1 MIIPRDDAT
10 VRDGLPDDFAPLTP
24 STPADPAG
32 GTPGLPEDF
41 ATVDP
46 ADDAPE
52 WSILKSGA
60 FVRRNQMEEEA
71 EAGPSL
77 QGIMDAYAAV
87 YGPGGEKLRDVNDL
101 LDAGLPESAKLDQD
115 TVRKFI
121 VQKNLQRM
129 EGEDSPKVEMGGLF
143 VNPASEDFRRFADL
157 EKEIR
162 ELHAQ
167 APAAG
172 TWDRMKRAYADGSFQ
187 TRMGFLRAKIEQG
200 AASDDERFAYAALN
214 KLPTLHD
221 ESDPFS
227 WRGIIP
233 WAWDKTTA
241 GAASIAPMLIDTVA
255 AGAQGALTGATA
267 GAAAGSLAWGVGAG
281 AGAALGALAGASA
294 YAFKAAYD
302 LESGYALRELDAM
315 EDRTGKVLDPD
326 VKTGA
331 AAFIGILNGTLEL
344 TGIGILARLT
354 PGVRTIVSASMRE
367 GTTAAATRMFESG
380 LMASVIDAGK
390 EVLKGTAKETGV
402 ELAQEVVSI
411 TGEEIAKSL
420 SNSFQ
425 GTVFAGQDTTD
436 MGLRLAETGVNAFF
450 SFLPITGIP
459 VGASLTL
466 NVGDKALA
474 SVAKRI
480 GQTDMAK
487 KHPAIMENMLA
498 GLVDRG
504 QLPERAFLPA
514 ASIQALFQG
523 ADGVVDSG
531 AEDALLARLG
541 VERDDYLTAIDTG
554 AEIAI
559 PAPKLAR
566 LAADARTAG
575 LTGLLTY
582 APIEFE
588 AEQAAKNAKPAQAP
602 PGEGQEA
609 QAGPVE
615 LSDEDRQSLTALFQ
629 DAVPDDRVSPFAERI
644 TQDFARAGY
653 SQAQADV
660 FARIIDANANV
671 WARET
676 GQDAAAYYGRYGYR
690 VERTK
695 FGNILNAV
703 REKYYPNL
711 AWPDFERRYQKD
723 DAFHGEVNAR
733 SGETLTTLKT
743 DQEIEAWAKEQ
754 KQAFTPETHNPL
766 VAHIWG
772 RVNPKLLTPA
782 QRKELTSI
790 YGPKLFSRTRRN
802 ANGADVN
809 NGQGLDQLEME
820 EAVVN
825 LLPQT
830 YGSDTLYTYL
840 VEQGQGMGAARA
852 EWDAQV
858 DAAAEQMRSDETE
871 AMAIAADTGAFQGG
885 DVWWQGGEASRPGQ
899 DEANIYN
906 PIDRNAP
913 PAEKAAQL
921 KRLSDGNKPL
931 IDWALKEI
939 DAALGTESKS
949 SYKTPEGI
957 LRKAT
962 RPSIKAQK
970 PWFDVEHIRDSLRFK
985 TVINSIEDIPRAVEL
1000 LLQKLPGAEVVKVDT
1015 AKMLNPKEWG
1025 WRFAAFDLRMPNGQ
1039 LVEYYLPLK
1048 EQEAAK
1054 KSGNHAL
1061 FEKWRGATKEELKAR
1076 WPEYDKDVRAS
1087 YDRYQTAWDISLRR
1101 ARLDESSARAL
1112 WTQISASLESL
1123 TRSKLSLKSSAV
1135 GTSQAQTPSRNINGA
1150 SSSPTNTRP
1159 VSGSLETNIGEPPSA
1174 DEKITSPGK
1183 EVKYDRDDTGQP
1195 RGATVFNDAQATIHF
1210 FEAADVSTA
1219 GHEIYHVFRRVLED
1233 MAMAESATPEVK
1245 DDWAMACAFVGAEV
1259 GQKWTTEQEEK
1270 WARAGET
1277 YLLEGRSPSL
1287 ELAGAFQRLR
1297 KWLVKLYRAMRGKVK
1312 LTNDMRGVFDRMLA
1326 ADEEIEYAKAA
1337 GMIRPLLD
1345 KAKAPAEYAVI
1356 LRRTELSGEQAIL
1369 ERRLAEERR
1378 EAKGWRKFAAQVA
1391 KDDERHRTVDA
1402 LVAAG
1407 GIDPQGLEGLY
1418 DEETI
1423 KKVRRLRIGLLKEG
1437 GASAVDMAMAYE
1449 FDHVDAMIDFL
1460 ASVPT
1465 KKAIRDQVMA
1475 QLKAEWDSTF
1485 DASAAMATEEAEY
1498 LKEYEHRV
1506 IAENTRGEV
1515 ITADKLRAFVNE
1527 KVGALSLKRIDQD
1540 YANLAA
1546 AMRREGK
1553 AAAQAYRAGAVAERL
1568 KAAQAMAKHRR
1579 AFAEYKARQQA
1590 KDYIAKTLRLFRRE
1604 VNSKTLPLEYR
1615 ARIQEV
1621 LKAYGLGDL
1630 SKSPLK
1636 TEKGLA
1642 AWYAELQMANE
1653 PIFIEPHLL
1662 TGQAIKPWRDMA
1674 LEELKDLDE
1683 AVRQIAHYGR
1693 TQNKLLKSA
1702 RKANLDAAAKEILDH
1717 VSTFH
1722 KMDKQA
1728 VDIVPTL
1735 AERMRRPFR
1744 ELDMWLVRPEFLLE
1758 RLDGFEAM
1766 GTVWQYIFKP
1776 IQDAN
1781 NEKARLWRQVGRG
1794 LKDIIDR
1801 YSATDRALM
1810 RTRRFRAPGINELV
1824 TKEVILSLALNW
1836 GNEGNRVAIREG
1848 YGWTDAQVQAALDA
1862 SMNKDDWEVV
1872 QSIWDLMESFWPRID
1887 AVHKVMT
1894 GAQLPK
1900 VAASEVVTPHGTFRG
1915 GYYPLALD
1923 PRLDWKAAQNQDAQA
1938 YSEKRETVL
1947 RAAKPRA
1954 GHRKARTGTKR
1965 KPMLHG
1971 GLTVIL
1977 KHFETVLHDVT
1988 HSEAVRDVNRL
1999 LTHDDVRRAIE
2010 GAAGRE
2016 GYVALT
2022 AWLQNVA
2029 NPEKMVNSPFDKWL
2043 LRARRNASIVAMG
2056 LKITTAMV
2064 QPLGLVNSWSRVP
2077 AQWLMKGLAVYASNP
2092 WKARQ
2097 FVFERSAEMEAR
2109 IKNFDRD
2116 AHDSMAGLLPGSL
2129 DAKITGFSFWFIGFM
2144 DAQVAVPTW
2153 MAAYSQ
2159 AMNEKKLSENEAID
2173 YADQQVRMTQSSGW
2187 VKDLPRI
2194 MTGNQLRRLFTMFY
2208 SFMNTTWNLIQ
2219 NRFGAARYGR
2229 INFVQFAASTVMMLV
2244 VPAVW
2249 QWLYDNR
2256 GNDDDPEAKD
2266 LFFEVGRT
2274 AGGMFPIVRE
2284 MASFFVNPE
2293 FGFRLSPTQAAFEA
2307 PVNLVKELMRPA
2319 EDKDI
2324 RLDVLARVGAD
2335 FLGYG
2340 FGLPTRQAFITVDGL
2355 FDLWNEETDDPL
2367 RLLFPKP
2374 WRK

>member
-87 YGPGGEKLRDVNDL
+87 YGPGGEKLREVNDL

-121 VQKNLQRM
+121 VQKNLRRM
-129 EGEDSPKVEMGGLF
+129 DGDDSPKVEMGGLF

-167 APAAG
+167 APAEG

-200 AASDDERFAYAALN
+200 AASDDERFAYAALS

-227 WRGIIP
+227 WRRIIP
-233 WAWDKTTA
+233 WAWDKATA

-267 GAAAGSLAWGVGAG
+267 GAAAGSLAGGVGAG

-315 EDRTGKVLDPD
+315 EDRTGKVLDPY

-344 TGIGILARLT
+344 AGIGILARLT
-354 PGVRTIVSASMRE
+354 PGVRTIVSASMRK
-367 GTTAAATRMFESG
+367 GITAAATRMLESG

-459 VGASLTL
+459 AGASLTL

-498 GLVDRG
+498 GLVERG
-504 QLPERAFLPA
+504 QLPERAYLPA

-541 VERDDYLTAIDTG
+541 VERDDYAMAIDSG

-559 PAPKLAR
+559 SAPKALAR

-588 AEQAAKNAKPAQAP
+588 AEQSAKNAKPAQAP

-644 TQDFARAGY
+644 AQDFVRAGY

-858 DAAAEQMRSDETE
+858 DAAAERMREEITARPDEDV
-871 AMAIAADTGAFQGG
+871 AVAADIGAFQD
-885 DVWWQGGEASRPGQ
+885 DVWWQG
-899 DEANIYN
+899 
-906 PIDRNAP
+906 
-913 PAEKAAQL
+913 
-921 KRLSDGNKPL
+921 
-931 IDWALKEI
+931 
-939 DAALGTESKS
+939 
-949 SYKTPEGI
+949 
-957 LRKAT
+957 
-962 RPSIKAQK
+962 
-970 PWFDVEHIRDSLRFK
+970 
-985 TVINSIEDIPRAVEL
+985 
-1000 LLQKLPGAEVVKVDT
+1000 
-1015 AKMLNPKEWG
+1015 
-1025 WRFAAFDLRMPNGQ
+1025 
-1039 LVEYYLPLK
+1039 
-1048 EQEAAK
+1048 
-1054 KSGNHAL
+1054 
-1061 FEKWRGATKEELKAR
+1061 
-1076 WPEYDKDVRAS
+1076 
-1087 YDRYQTAWDISLRR
+1087 
-1101 ARLDESSARAL
+1101 ESS
-1112 WTQISASLESL
+1112 
-1123 TRSKLSLKSSAV
+1123 
-1135 GTSQAQTPSRNINGA
+1135 
-1150 SSSPTNTRP
+1150 
-1159 VSGSLETNIGEPPSA
+1159 
-1174 DEKITSPGK
+1174 
-1183 EVKYDRDDTGQP
+1183 P
-1195 RGATVFNDAQATIHF
+1195 RGATVFVDAQATIHF

-1287 ELAGAFQRLR
+1287 ELAGAFQRMR

-1345 KAKAPAEYAVI
+1345 KAKAPAEYAAI

-1407 GIDPQGLEGLY
+1407 GIDPQSLEGLY

-1553 AAAQAYRAGAVAERL
+1553 AAAQAYRAGTVAERL

-2187 VKDLPRI
+2187 VKDLSRI

-2324 RLDVLARVGAD
+2324 RPDVLARVGAD